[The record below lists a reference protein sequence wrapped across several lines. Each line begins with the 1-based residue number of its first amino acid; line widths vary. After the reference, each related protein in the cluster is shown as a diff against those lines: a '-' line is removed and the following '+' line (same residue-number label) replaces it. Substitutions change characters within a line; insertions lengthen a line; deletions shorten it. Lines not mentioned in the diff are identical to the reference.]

1 MSGAYKKNN
10 KTIFVIIVV
19 IMMALVYSKYG
30 GMIFKK
36 NDPINVGEGANQV
49 VTPIGL
55 ELDQIQK
62 LLKKGSNMTDGEKS
76 VAEAYY
82 IKDRTFVIKFE
93 DSDFTDMLITG
104 EEDEKKKIKTIAVV
118 GINKSTNLYFQSEF
132 VMGAKVLLSTA
143 YPERTW
149 KELDE
154 KLIEIGV
161 LDGYGYLNKVSAVK
175 KIDGIEYNYVYDSKN
190 RVLLSLTRAQ
200 MLK

>member
-55 ELDQIQK
+55 ELDQAQK

>member
-10 KTIFVIIVV
+10 KSIFVIIVV
-19 IMMALVYSKYG
+19 IMMALVYGKYSG
-30 GMIFKK
+30 TIFKK
-36 NDPINVGEGANQV
+36 NEPINVGEGANQV
-49 VTPIGL
+49 ITPIGL
-55 ELDQIQK
+55 DLNQVQK
-62 LLKKGSNMTDGEKS
+62 LLKKGSNMTEGEKS

-93 DSDFTDMLITG
+93 DSDFTDMIITG

>member
-19 IMMALVYSKYG
+19 IMMALVYGKYG

-36 NDPINVGEGANQV
+36 NDPINVGEVANQV

-55 ELDQIQK
+55 DLNQVQK

-93 DSDFTDMLITG
+93 DSDFTDMIITG

>member
-36 NDPINVGEGANQV
+36 NDPINIGEVANQV

-55 ELDQIQK
+55 DLNQVQK

>member
-76 VAEAYY
+76 VADAYY

>member
-19 IMMALVYSKYG
+19 IMMVLVYSKYG

-76 VAEAYY
+76 VADAYY